1 MSASA
6 QSATG
11 SRRRVVV
18 GAAIALMILG
28 VFLAANA
35 HLLYVALQS
44 QPDCVAH
51 EKSGEAVVGQ
61 FSAAKSSC

>member
-1 MSASA
+1 M
-6 QSATG
+6 
-11 SRRRVVV
+11 V
-18 GAAIALMILG
+18 GAAIALTVVG

-51 EKSGEAVVGQ
+51 EKAGEAVAGQ